1 MRGQHAP
8 AISATMR
15 LIASEVNFGLRVSR
29 VYNTLCRVF
38 NTLRRVYD
46 ALIRVYDALI
56 RVYDAPMLM
65 VCVGKRYCTYIGTLM
80 YY

>member
-1 MRGQHAP
+1 
-8 AISATMR
+8 MR
-15 LIASEVNFGLRVSR
+15 LIANEINFRLHVSW
-29 VYNTLCRVF
+29 VHNTLCRVY

-46 ALIRVYDALI
+46 ALIRVYDA
-56 RVYDAPMLM
+56 AMPM